1 MKSANHT
8 PHLRGAYEAPRCETV
23 DVRAERGLCLSTS
36 HGASHDGFSEN
47 DFSNDW

>member
-1 MKSANHT
+1 MKNVNQNRT
-8 PHLRGAYEAPRCETV
+8 LRGAYEAPRCETV

-36 HGASHDGFSEN
+36 HGASHGGFSEN